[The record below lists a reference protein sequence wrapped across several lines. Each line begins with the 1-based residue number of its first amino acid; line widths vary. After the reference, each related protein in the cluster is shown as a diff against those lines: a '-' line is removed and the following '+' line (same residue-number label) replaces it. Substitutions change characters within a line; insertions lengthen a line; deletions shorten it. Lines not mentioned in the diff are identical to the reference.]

1 MMSLRPKNWLKP
13 LPALVEGVVASSTM
27 ATPLVAVVVF
37 RLSSPLA
44 KVAVAVPPRAVFSW
58 VRKLVLVKVGPAAP
72 LTVMVRPAGPKS
84 MSTRWTM
91 APAALVMAIVVLPV
105 KLAKAVL
112 ASRPVSLPVMLFGA
126 GTELAAL
133 EARFSSSAARLTNSP
148 SWSERLGSSLLRS
161 SSRPWISPLVT
172 ASGMTWPP
180 LLAVTTVR

>member
-1 MMSLRPKNWLKP
+1 
-13 LPALVEGVVASSTM
+13 
-27 ATPLVAVVVF
+27 
-37 RLSSPLA
+37 
-44 KVAVAVPPRAVFSW
+44 
-58 VRKLVLVKVGPAAP
+58 
-72 LTVMVRPAGPKS
+72 
-84 MSTRWTM
+84 M

-112 ASRPVSLPVMLFGA
+112 ASRPVSLPVMLLGA

-133 EARFSSSAARLTNSP
+133 EARFNSSAARLTNSP

>member
-1 MMSLRPKNWLKP
+1 MSLSPKNWEKP

-27 ATPLVAVVVF
+27 ATPLVEVVVF
-37 RLSSPLA
+37 RLSWPLA
-44 KVAVAVPPRAVFSW
+44 KAAVAVPPRAVFSW
-58 VRKLVLVKVGPAAP
+58 ARKLVLVKAGPAAP
-72 LTVMVRPAGPKS
+72 LTVMVPAPKS
-84 MSTRWTM
+84 TSTRWTM
-91 APAALVMAIVVLPV
+91 APAALVTAIVVLPV

-112 ASRPVSLPVMLFGA
+112 ASRPVSLPVMLSGA
-126 GTELAAL
+126 GTELDAF

-161 SSRPWISPLVT
+161 SSRPWSSPLVT